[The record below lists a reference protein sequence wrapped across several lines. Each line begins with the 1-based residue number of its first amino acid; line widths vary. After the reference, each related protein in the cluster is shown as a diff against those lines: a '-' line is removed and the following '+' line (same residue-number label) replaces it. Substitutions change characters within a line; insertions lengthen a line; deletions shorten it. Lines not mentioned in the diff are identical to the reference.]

1 MGVVYGTSK
10 EDTFLERKGWF
21 PFVAMIYTDNLGRMS
36 QKYI

>member
-1 MGVVYGTSK
+1 MGVVSGTSK

-21 PFVAMIYTDNLGRMS
+21 LFVAMIYTNNFGRMS